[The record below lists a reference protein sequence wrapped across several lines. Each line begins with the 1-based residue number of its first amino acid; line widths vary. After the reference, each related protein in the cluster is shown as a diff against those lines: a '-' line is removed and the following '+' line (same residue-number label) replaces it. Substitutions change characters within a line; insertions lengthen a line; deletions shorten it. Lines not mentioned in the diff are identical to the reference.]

1 MAKNVPL
8 FKAVKYIYPRRYTNR
23 RSVCFTSWSEGLPC
37 ISNVDRKCRLY
48 LKTAP
53 PKSCNVSMTQLYFYD
68 KASRFEPRNT
78 TTLL

>member
-53 PKSCNVSMTQLYFYD
+53 PPIL
-68 KASRFEPRNT
+68 
-78 TTLL
+78 